1 MANLSC
7 PRLPFAALWGDLVF
21 CPGSYVLHLWLSSRA
36 AAGVM
41 AFLSYVPKI
50 SMFSFFMKLTI
61 SVSLSP
67 SPLIF
72 KVATLVLIG
81 GLTVGV
87 SDLVSLYGVKT
98 VGLVFMPSELLL
110 NRLRSLME
118 FRILLSSNGISRAI
132 LGVQSNPPPVC

>member
-1 MANLSC
+1 MVLSC
-7 PRLPFAALWGDLVF
+7 PRLPFTALWGDLVF
-21 CPGSYVLHLWLSSRA
+21 CPGLLVLHLWLSSRA

-50 SMFSFFMKLTI
+50 SMFSFFMKFTI

-81 GLTVGV
+81 DLTVGV
-87 SDLVSLYGVKT
+87 GDLVSLYGV
-98 VGLVFMPSELLL
+98 
-110 NRLRSLME
+110 
-118 FRILLSSNGISRAI
+118 
-132 LGVQSNPPPVC
+132 